1 MPQVSGTIA
10 VKSAFLML
18 FRPCEGCI
26 CLIEFWSL
34 AMIIIRAI
42 PLLLN
47 STLHFSIFCGVKSC
61 NRSPILDNEAPGL
74 FVWISKHSFFS
85 LHLFHNYNYKYLITF
100 VSCLYRYFIIFVMCF
115 YKYLGFS
122 YILLIY
128 ITFF

>member
-1 MPQVSGTIA
+1 MSEAVSHFVYWHDGIGMFSDDYTDDKSMPQVSGTIA

-26 CLIEFWSL
+26 CLIEFQSL

-74 FVWISKHSFFS
+74 FQAVDARH
-85 LHLFHNYNYKYLITF
+85 
-100 VSCLYRYFIIFVMCF
+100 R
-115 YKYLGFS
+115 GRP
-122 YILLIY
+122 
-128 ITFF
+128 